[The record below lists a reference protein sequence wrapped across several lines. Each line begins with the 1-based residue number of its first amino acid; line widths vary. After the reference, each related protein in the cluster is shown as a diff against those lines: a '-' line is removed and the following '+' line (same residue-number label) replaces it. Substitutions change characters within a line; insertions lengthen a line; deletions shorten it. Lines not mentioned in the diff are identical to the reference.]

1 MFFKKIH
8 TTSTHIYYVYEYYFF
23 FFSVVNSMCITY
35 FDQSFDKQTQT
46 HLDDLAN
53 IVHFKIKYTYDT
65 YLLGTLLIQ
74 VYTFFF
80 CKKIYGIKHHLLYN
94 AIEVFL
100 PFLLP
105 LFLLFFPPPL
115 RLRILSFK
123 SIVVRFA
130 SNLSR
135 LSLSIVAHLFPC
147 FL

>member
-1 MFFKKIH
+1 MDKMNRNIAIESSFEIHRECTCIYIYNIYIMFLKKIH

-23 FFSVVNSMCITY
+23 FLSVVNSMCITY

-105 LFLLFFPPPL
+105 LFLLFFPPP
-115 RLRILSFK
+115 
-123 SIVVRFA
+123 
-130 SNLSR
+130 
-135 LSLSIVAHLFPC
+135 
-147 FL
+147 

>member
-1 MFFKKIH
+1 MFLKKIH
-8 TTSTHIYYVYEYYFF
+8 TTSTHINYVYEYYFF

-105 LFLLFFPPPL
+105 LFLLFFPPP
-115 RLRILSFK
+115 
-123 SIVVRFA
+123 
-130 SNLSR
+130 
-135 LSLSIVAHLFPC
+135 
-147 FL
+147 

>member
-1 MFFKKIH
+1 MFLKKIH
-8 TTSTHIYYVYEYYFF
+8 TTSTHIYYVRIL
-23 FFSVVNSMCITY
+23 FFSLFCGNSMCITY

-105 LFLLFFPPPL
+105 LFLLFFPPP
-115 RLRILSFK
+115 
-123 SIVVRFA
+123 
-130 SNLSR
+130 
-135 LSLSIVAHLFPC
+135 
-147 FL
+147 

>member
-1 MFFKKIH
+1 MGIIGRRRINC
-8 TTSTHIYYVYEYYFF
+8 TRVQIIIRLTNNIYYNIYYILCFLKRYTPPVHTYTSYIVFF
-23 FFSVVNSMCITY
+23 LFCGNSMCITY

-105 LFLLFFPPPL
+105 LFLLFFPPP
-115 RLRILSFK
+115 
-123 SIVVRFA
+123 
-130 SNLSR
+130 
-135 LSLSIVAHLFPC
+135 
-147 FL
+147 